1 MFLFLV
7 GNMTIDGVR
16 SGWEEFRNVVNLSH
30 EVFLM
35 PLIYTKLTESA
46 MFKEQSKNN
55 VIDLVQ
61 GFEDIFT
68 KDESVT

>member
-16 SGWEEFRNVVNLSH
+16 SGWQEFGNIVNLSH

-35 PLIYTKLTESA
+35 HLIYTKLMERA
-46 MFKEQSKNN
+46 MFQEQSKNKA
-55 VIDLVQ
+55 IDPVQ

-68 KDESVT
+68 KDKSVT

>member
-35 PLIYTKLTESA
+35 PLINTKLTESA